1 MEKAYRSGFVTLVGR
16 SNVGKSTL
24 INAMVG
30 EKVSIV
36 SDKPQT
42 TRNQIRG
49 VLTRDDYQVIFVDTP
64 GQHIP
69 RTKLGEYMVK
79 AATTATEEVD
89 SIVMVIDGSVPVG
102 GGDRAVLEGLR
113 NKGGHVLCVINKI
126 DLIPRPKLLEIIDK
140 LRAFDFLE
148 EILPVSA
155 RTGEGLKKL
164 EALLAERLPEGPQ
177 YFPEDM
183 YTDQTQRAIMA
194 EMIREKALYLLREE
208 VPHGIAVDMAR
219 IEPHKTDPD
228 MMDVYADIYVEK
240 DSHKGIVIGKKGE
253 TLRRLGT
260 MARKDI
266 EEMMG
271 CSVNLQ
277 LYVKVREGWRDRA
290 NNLRDLGYDSKEL

>member
-1 MEKAYRSGFVTLVGR
+1 METQYHSGFVTLVGR

-24 INAMVG
+24 INALVG

-49 VLTRDDYQVIFVDTP
+49 VLTREDYQIVFVDTP

-69 RTKLGEYMVK
+69 RTKLGEYMVQ
-79 AATTATEEVD
+79 AARSAAEEVD
-89 SIVMVIDGSVPVG
+89 SIVMVLDGSVPIG
-102 GGDRAVLEGLR
+102 GGDRTVLESLR
-113 NKGGHVLCVINKI
+113 GNPSHVLCVINKI
-126 DLIPRPKLLEIIDK
+126 DLIPRPKLLEIIDR
-140 LRAFDFLE
+140 LREYTFLE

-155 RTGEGLKKL
+155 RTGDGLEEL
-164 EALLAERLPEGPQ
+164 ERLLAQRLPEGPQ

-183 YTDQTQRAIMA
+183 YTDQSQRAIMA

-208 VPHGIAVDMAR
+208 VPHGIAVEMAR
-219 IEPHKTDPD
+219 IEPHKGDPD

-240 DSHKGIVIGKKGE
+240 ESHKGIVIGKRGA
-253 TLRRLGT
+253 TLQKLGS

-271 CSVNLQ
+271 CAINLQ
-277 LYVKVREGWRDRA
+277 LFVKVREGWRDRPT
-290 NNLRDLGYDSKEL
+290 NLRDLGYDSREL